1 MLGNNSVCFF
11 IWKKTDFTINLIA
24 AKVML
29 EKKER
34 KRPQGEIRDKERT
47 KLKLLNAVG
56 DIIRI
61 EGYHGLGVNK
71 IAAKAGVNKK
81 LIYRYFESVENLI
94 EKYVREKDYW
104 VSFVDKVQIS
114 DSSQTDFGE
123 HELSKLLSAQFD
135 FFYAAEEMQE
145 IVLWEISES
154 SSLMRDI
161 ADAREHLGSE
171 LFKLSDP
178 FFEDTSVDLR
188 SLVALQVA
196 GIYYLVLHAKHNGST
211 FCEIDIK
218 TEEGRDRIKNAIKQ
232 ISKWAF
238 SEPKKGG
245 C

>member
-1 MLGNNSVCFF
+1 M
-11 IWKKTDFTINLIA
+11 
-24 AKVML
+24 
-29 EKKER
+29 KKER

-56 DIIRI
+56 EIIRR

-71 IAAKAGVNKK
+71 IAATAGVNKK
-81 LIYRYFESVENLI
+81 LIYRYFDSVENLI

-104 VSFVDKVQIS
+104 VSFVDKLQIAE
-114 DSSQTDFGE
+114 SSQGDFGE
-123 HELSKLLSAQFD
+123 DALSKLLVAQFD
-135 FFYAAEEMQE
+135 FFYTAEEMQE
-145 IVLWEISES
+145 IVLWEISEKN
-154 SSLMRDI
+154 SLMRDI

-178 FFEDTSVDLR
+178 LFKDSKIDLR
-188 SLVALQVA
+188 GLVALQVA

-218 TEEGRDRIKNAIKQ
+218 EEEGRDRIKAAIEQ

-238 SEPKKGG
+238 SEAKKRKS
-245 C
+245 

>member
-1 MLGNNSVCFF
+1 ML
-11 IWKKTDFTINLIA
+11 T
-24 AKVML
+24 
-29 EKKER
+29 KKER

-56 DIIRI
+56 EIIRA

-104 VSFVDKVQIS
+104 VSFVDKVQIVES
-114 DSSQTDFGE
+114 PTDFGE
-123 HELSKLLSAQFD
+123 HTLSKLLSAQFD
-135 FFYAAEEMQE
+135 FFYTAEEMQE
-145 IVLWEISES
+145 IVLWEISEH

-178 FFEDTSVDLR
+178 LFEGSGIDLR

-218 TEEGRDRIKNAIKQ
+218 TEEGRGRIKTAIEQ

-238 SEPKKGG
+238 SEVKKNK